1 MALAQETEAAAL
13 ERWGVSVL
21 MRAGLRAEA
30 AGAVCANLAYAEQ
43 RGLRTHGFV
52 RLAIYLERIEAG
64 GIRVGATPAVVRNGG
79 ATAVV
84 DCHDGPG
91 AVGGGF
97 VAQLVCRLA
106 GEHGAGFVA
115 ARNANHFGA
124 AGHYA
129 EMIVDAGMI
138 GLVACNTDVVM
149 APPGGGRPVLGTNPI
164 AIAVPGDAGARP
176 VLDMATSGVAYGK
189 LIVAAEEGT
198 EIPLDWAVDAS
209 GEPTSD
215 PRAALDGALLPAA
228 GPKGFGLAYMIDML
242 AATGGAAV
250 SPDVHPLY
258 GTRDAPQKLGFAML
272 AIDPEALEGALFAER
287 VRRLAEVV
295 RAGGRANGPAPMI
308 PGEPERRFGAEH
320 AGTAPLLP
328 ATRRTLHGLG
338 ERYGVPFPLV

>member
-1 MALAQETEAAAL
+1 MALAQETEAAAV

-30 AGAVCANLAYAEQ
+30 AGAICANLAYAEA

-64 GIRVGATPAVVRNGG
+64 GIDVGARPEIVRNGG

-91 AVGGGF
+91 AVGGSF
-97 VAQLVCRLA
+97 AAQLACRLA

-124 AGHYA
+124 AGYYA
-129 EMIVDAGMI
+129 EAIVDAGMVA
-138 GLVACNTDVVM
+138 LVACNTDTVM
-149 APPGGGRPVLGTNPI
+149 APPGGGRRVLGTNPI
-164 AIAVPGDAGARP
+164 AIAVPGEAGVRP
-176 VLDMATSGVAYGK
+176 LLDMATSGVAYGK

-198 EIPLDWAVDAS
+198 AIPLDWAVDAH
-209 GEPTSD
+209 GEPTRD
-215 PRAALDGALLPAA
+215 ARAGLDGALLPAA

-242 AATGGAAV
+242 AAMGGAEV
-250 SPDVHPLY
+250 SPDVHALY
-258 GTRDAPQKLGFAML
+258 GARELPQRLGFAML
-272 AIDPEALEGALFAER
+272 AIDPQALEGALFATR

-295 RAGGRANGPAPMI
+295 RGGGRAGGPTPMI
-308 PGEPERRFGAEH
+308 PGEPEDRFAAEH

-328 ATRRTLHGLG
+328 ATRRALHELG
-338 ERYGVPFPLV
+338 ERYGVPFPLH